1 MTSIYFDGAVR
12 LKSHSSVTRGGKSTI
27 KIELETTD
35 HFDQASIM
43 RQLDQIG
50 AAQREQDKPKK
61 TVQPPAAKAK
71 QLALPAPLRRIED
84 LREGDL

>member
-12 LKSHSSVTRGGKSTI
+12 LKSHSSVTKAGKSTI

-43 RQLDQIG
+43 RQLDQID
-50 AAQREQDKPKK
+50 AAQRDQDKPRKN
-61 TVQPPAAKAK
+61 VQRPAAKAK
-71 QLALPAPLRRIED
+71 QLALPAPLRQIKDMRED
-84 LREGDL
+84 DL